1 MATALPVGAGRGFGL
16 AEMTTR
22 NFGLVTVSVVAL
34 ALLLRVIYHLG
45 TEPLVH
51 IAGDINDY
59 VRYAWN
65 LGQHGVYSSA
75 PINRESLPVPDSF
88 RPPGYPFLLLLAMQL
103 DGFGPEWTK
112 IGYTLQII
120 LSSATV
126 LLTILLGREWMK
138 PEFAIAAGALVALW
152 PHHIVFASTLLSET
166 LLGFCVVLAL
176 WLTAVAQR
184 RASIPIAI
192 AAGLALGYAALVNS
206 LMLLFPFVVAVVI
219 ALKGNRKVALILLI
233 SALLLPSAWALTSSS
248 AANGSHS
255 SAHRA
260 TMNLIQGS
268 WPIYHSAWRARND
281 YESARELMDEI
292 QAEINLAS
300 EDPRAAFEQVSRRM
314 SLDPAGYAHWYL
326 LEKPYLLWD
335 WDIQLGWGGIHFL
348 PVKSTPIE
356 RHPVL
361 RFAHATLKRLNPAFI
376 ALAALTVLLLF
387 TDAAR
392 GKPISFAGLLV
403 ALFAV
408 YVTGLHTVLQ
418 AEPRYSI
425 PYRPAQMLL
434 ACSALAMFLAKV
446 KHQNTEAH
454 LQPGTD

>member
-1 MATALPVGAGRGFGL
+1 MG
-16 AEMTTR
+16 MTTR
-22 NFGLVTVSVVAL
+22 HFHLGVALVVAL
-34 ALLLRVIYHLG
+34 ALLVRLIYHLG

-75 PINRESLPVPDSF
+75 PLSRETVPVPDSF

-103 DGFGPEWTK
+103 DGFSPEWTR
-112 IGYTLQII
+112 IAYRLQII

-138 PEFAIAAGALVALW
+138 PWFAVAAGALVALW

-166 LLGFCVVLAL
+166 LLGFCVTLAL

-184 RASIPIAI
+184 GASIPIAI

-206 LMLLFPFVVAVVI
+206 LMLLFPFVVVVAI
-219 ALKGNRKVALILLI
+219 ALKGNRKIALTLLI
-233 SALLLPSAWALTSSS
+233 AALLLPTAWALTTSS

-255 SAHRA
+255 SVHRA

-281 YESARELMDEI
+281 HESASELMEEI
-292 QAEINLAS
+292 QSEINLAS
-300 EDPRAAFEQVSRRM
+300 EYPHAALKRVSQRM
-314 SLDPAGYAHWYL
+314 SLDPAGYARWYL

-348 PVKSTPIE
+348 PVESTPME
-356 RHPVL
+356 RYPVL
-361 RFAHATLKRLNPAFI
+361 RIAHATLKRLNPAFI
-376 ALAALTVLLLF
+376 ALAALAVLLLF
-387 TDAAR
+387 SGAAR
-392 GKPISFAGLLV
+392 GKPTPFAGLLV

-425 PYRPAQMLL
+425 PYRPEQMLL
-434 ACSALAMFLAKV
+434 VCSALAMFLAKV
-446 KHQNTEAH
+446 KRRNTEAH
-454 LQPGTD
+454 PQPGTD